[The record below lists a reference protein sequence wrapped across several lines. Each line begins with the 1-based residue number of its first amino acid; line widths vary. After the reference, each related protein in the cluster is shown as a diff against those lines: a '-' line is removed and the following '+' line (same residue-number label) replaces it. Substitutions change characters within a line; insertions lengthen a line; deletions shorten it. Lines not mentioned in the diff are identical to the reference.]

1 MNFGQFINLLKG
13 DMSLIGPRPY
23 LPREKEDMG
32 EYYEDIIACKPA
44 LGGVWQA
51 RGRSNVGFEN
61 RCRLDRFYNKHK
73 GLWFDFKI
81 LIWTVVS
88 VFQSK
93 GARQGE
99 NNGIYNISSASIS
112 IMQF

>member
-32 EYYEDIIACKPA
+32 EYYEDVIKNKPG
-44 LGGVWQA
+44 LTGLWQA
-51 RGRSNVGFEN
+51 RGRSDVGFEN
-61 RCRLDRFYNKHK
+61 RCRLDRFYDEHK
-73 GLWFDFKI
+73 GVWFDLKI
-81 LIWTVVS
+81 LMWTVVS

-93 GARQGE
+93 GAR
-99 NNGIYNISSASIS
+99 
-112 IMQF
+112 

>member
-13 DMSLIGPRPY
+13 DMSLIGPRTY

-32 EYYEDIIACKPA
+32 EYYEDIVACKPA

-73 GLWFDFKI
+73 GLCFDFKI

-93 GARQGE
+93 GAR
-99 NNGIYNISSASIS
+99 
-112 IMQF
+112 

>member
-1 MNFGQFINLLKG
+1 MNLDNLFGVLTGK
-13 DMSLIGPRPY
+13 MSLVGPRPY

-32 EYYEDIIACKPA
+32 EYYDDVIKNKPG
-44 LGGVWQA
+44 LTGLWQA

-61 RCRLDRFYNKHK
+61 RCKLDRFYDEHK

-93 GARQGE
+93 GAK
-99 NNGIYNISSASIS
+99 
-112 IMQF
+112 

>member
-1 MNFGQFINLLKG
+1 MNSDNLFGVLTGK
-13 DMSLIGPRPY
+13 MSLVGPRPY

-32 EYYEDIIACKPA
+32 EYYDDVIKNKPG
-44 LGGVWQA
+44 LTGLWQA

-61 RCRLDRFYNKHK
+61 RCRLDRFYTYNK

-81 LIWTVVS
+81 IMWTVVS

-93 GARQGE
+93 GAK
-99 NNGIYNISSASIS
+99 
-112 IMQF
+112 

>member
-32 EYYEDIIACKPA
+32 EYYEDIVACKPA

-93 GARQGE
+93 GAR
-99 NNGIYNISSASIS
+99 
-112 IMQF
+112 